1 MEQKKLDRISELTCI
16 SRERE
21 LTPEEQTERQALRQE
36 YLAEWR
42 AGAKATLNSIYIED
56 KKGKLHKLTKEE

>member
-1 MEQKKLDRISELTCI
+1 MEQKKLDRISALTRI

-21 LTPEEQTERQALRQE
+21 LTADEQTERQALRQE

-42 AGAKATLNSIYIED
+42 AGTKAALNSIYLKDE
-56 KKGKLHKLTKEE
+56 KGRLQKLTKED

>member
-1 MEQKKLDRISELTCI
+1 MEQAKKDRISELTAI
-16 SRERE
+16 SRTRE

-42 AGAKATLNSIYIED
+42 RGTIEALESTFFVAEDGTKTPLAK
-56 KKGKLHKLTKEE
+56 K